1 MSLLMQALR
10 RAELAKKAQAGAD
23 VPAGAATEPKK
34 PVRVGPELTLELK
47 EPNADERAAAA
58 AQVTAAQE
66 REDGSS
72 AAAPQSASDADHR
85 THAIDSAPP
94 QAPSPTPPVDYFSV
108 GEPPS
113 RPVFAAAPTASAS
126 DIGELARTAASPP
139 PAPDPVPEPV
149 APIAPPVAA
158 RIRES
163 SPQEQALA
171 AAALKEA
178 QARGAAGALFAAKRG
193 VPNRRALV
201 MAAVGVL
208 ILAVAAV
215 IFYFLVL
222 RVAPSPLGLP
232 PTGRVAVLVPVPAA
246 EPIAVAPAV
255 TPVPVPLALPVPV
268 PVPVPVVPAPVASPA
283 PPAAPV
289 ASARPAR
296 PTPARVEPTF
306 GDEPP
311 AVRVLQL
318 PASRQRA
325 SAPVPAA
332 TVSAPIEV
340 RRTEGARAVSPALAG
355 AYQSFLAGDASA
367 ARSQYQR
374 VLQQDPDNRD
384 ALLGMA
390 AVAQKRAQA
399 DEAGA
404 FYARLLELN
413 PSDAEA
419 VAGMASVQRGD
430 PGQAESRLKGVLAA
444 SPDTGSALYA
454 LGNLYA
460 QQARWSEAQQAYFRA
475 VGTAPSNP
483 AYAFNL
489 AVSLDKLDQKNLAL
503 DYYRRALQLSAQGG
517 GALDAATVSA
527 RIRQLEQAGAR

>member
-1 MSLLMQALR
+1 M
-10 RAELAKKAQAGAD
+10 
-23 VPAGAATEPKK
+23 
-34 PVRVGPELTLELK
+34 
-47 EPNADERAAAA
+47 
-58 AQVTAAQE
+58 
-66 REDGSS
+66 
-72 AAAPQSASDADHR
+72 
-85 THAIDSAPP
+85 
-94 QAPSPTPPVDYFSV
+94 
-108 GEPPS
+108 
-113 RPVFAAAPTASAS
+113 
-126 DIGELARTAASPP
+126 
-139 PAPDPVPEPV
+139 
-149 APIAPPVAA
+149 AA

-193 VPNRRALV
+193 VSNRRALIMV
-201 MAAVGVL
+201 AVGVL
-208 ILAVAAV
+208 ILAVAAA

-222 RVAPSPLGLP
+222 RVAPSPLSLLP
-232 PTGRVAVLVPVPAA
+232 PGPVAVLVPVP
-246 EPIAVAPAV
+246 V
-255 TPVPVPLALPVPV
+255 TA
-268 PVPVPVVPAPVASPA
+268 PVVPAPVASAA
-283 PPAAPV
+283 PPAVPV
-289 ASARPAR
+289 AWALPAR
-296 PTPARVEPTF
+296 PPSARVETAF

-318 PASRQRA
+318 PASRPRA
-325 SAPVPAA
+325 PEPVPAA
-332 TVSAPIEV
+332 AVSAPIEV
-340 RRTEGARAVSPALAG
+340 RRTEGARAVSPVLTG

-367 ARSQYQR
+367 ARRQYQR

-390 AVAQKRAQA
+390 AVAQKRGQV

-413 PSDAEA
+413 PADAEA
-419 VAGMASVQRGD
+419 VAGMASMQRGD

-475 VGTAPSNP
+475 VDTAPSNP

-489 AVSLDKLDQKNLAL
+489 AVSLDKLDQKKLAL
-503 DYYRRALQLSAQGG
+503 DYYRRALQLFAQGG
-517 GALDAATVSA
+517 GVLDAATVSA